1 MRNGLQKPE
10 NPPMQMER
18 TGGERSRTALLTNKQ
33 SAGLRSAYQN
43 GVPIAELAALFGMA
57 KGSAYKVARGLS
69 YRGEVK

>member
-10 NPPMQMER
+10 NPPMHMER
-18 TGGERSRTALLTNKQ
+18 TGGERSRTALLTNK
-33 SAGLRSAYQN
+33 AAAHLRKCYQN

-69 YRGEVK
+69 YREDE